1 MILGIESFREMFS
14 GFDDCY
20 TVIGGS
26 ACDIL
31 MTEAGLDF
39 RATKD
44 IDMILI
50 LEARSTEFAQT
61 LWQYIR
67 EGHYRC
73 GWKNSDSVCFYR
85 FTDPKAGYPSMIEL
99 FSRDPGYELSV
110 PSDIVPIHIDDNVSS
125 LSAILLNDDFYKFML
140 AGRKTI
146 DGINVLEAEY
156 LIPFKMYAWLNHKD
170 RKAAGLHV
178 NDKDIKKHKNDVFRL
193 LQIVTPDRRI
203 ETNGLVRD
211 VTVRF
216 LSEIEAEDIPFKQ
229 MGLPFTKDE
238 AMSYLR
244 DIYI

>member
-1 MILGIESFREMFS
+1 MMLGIESFREMFS

-31 MTEAGLDF
+31 MTEAG
-39 RATKD
+39 
-44 IDMILI
+44 
-50 LEARSTEFAQT
+50 
-61 LWQYIR
+61 
-67 EGHYRC
+67 
-73 GWKNSDSVCFYR
+73 
-85 FTDPKAGYPSMIEL
+85 
-99 FSRDPGYELSV
+99 
-110 PSDIVPIHIDDNVSS
+110 
-125 LSAILLNDDFYKFML
+125 
-140 AGRKTI
+140 
-146 DGINVLEAEY
+146 Y

-178 NDKDIKKHKNDVFRL
+178 NDKDIKKHKNDAFRL

-211 VTVRF
+211 VIVRF

-238 AMSYLR
+238 ALSYLR